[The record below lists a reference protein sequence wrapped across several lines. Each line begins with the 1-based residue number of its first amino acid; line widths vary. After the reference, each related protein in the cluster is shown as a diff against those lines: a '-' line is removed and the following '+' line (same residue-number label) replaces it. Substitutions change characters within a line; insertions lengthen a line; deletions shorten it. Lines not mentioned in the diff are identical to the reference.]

1 MAKSRK
7 QLQKMLAEQLDTTNV
22 YFQPPESL
30 KMEYPAIVYKLSDI
44 DNKMAN
50 NSVYKQNKAYDIT
63 VIDND
68 PDSKLVEKMSMLATF
83 ITQFTLDNLYHTVF
97 RLYY

>member
-7 QLQKMLAEQLDTTNV
+7 QLQKMLTEQLGTTNV

-30 KMEYPAIVYKLSDI
+30 RMKYPAIIYKLSDI

-63 VIDND
+63 VIDDD
-68 PDSKLVEKMSMLATF
+68 PDSKLVEKMSILATF
-83 ITQFTLDNLYHTVF
+83 ITQFTSDNLYHTVF